1 MSKRVKSYKDFL
13 KFRLNESE
21 ETKVSIEDKVWK
33 YEFEDFID
41 YVNDFKD
48 AEWNVEFSKEIY
60 RNEYVN
66 TGYWGNENWQYRDYV
81 TDILSTG
88 KQTPAYCLSISKG
101 DDGQDVDLT
110 DALKFLKGIVEDEL
124 NLECILMNDTSNFW
138 FDVVEL
144 DKIRIENG
152 SILIIKDDLN
162 EKNFNGDE
170 ELEFLNVVF
179 VSKEDVSV
187 TAIDICEYYDWEYTI
202 SDDEAHGE
210 NLVKIIDGMMYV
222 RKDQDDLTYV
232 ASNNRDYNSTE
243 LLITGIE
250 DSHNWEG
257 NIDTDSLI
265 RYHLNDEAI
274 EFLVKK
280 IIKDTG
286 GLEQF
291 LAEYSDEIDLDLEGV
306 SEDDVEDKVVEFL
319 SEERFNSS
327 LVEICKNEDEIIDE
341 IRRDYDSWEAQA
353 RIDKFE
359 NKLQN
364 EFDEILSNSFSFEKD
379 EYKTEWKGGNGKWYH
394 MYRYWIMIESKF
406 IDDLFIKDEWDK
418 SDFERCGVTAL
429 PAEWFERN
437 GETETLDTRDPEY
450 GDVDKDEF
458 SSEVIAQYLS

>member
-1 MSKRVKSYKDFL
+1 MSKIVKSYMDFL

-21 ETKVSIEDKVWK
+21 ETKVSIEDKLWK
-33 YEFEDFID
+33 YKFDDFID

-48 AEWNVEFSKEIY
+48 AEWNVDFEQLIY

-66 TGYWGNENWQYRDYV
+66 IGYWGNEKWADRDYI
-81 TDILSTG
+81 TDILSLG
-88 KQTPAYCLSISKG
+88 DQTPAYCLSISKG
-101 DDGQDVDLT
+101 DDGKDVDLT
-110 DALKFLKGIVEDEL
+110 DSLKFLKGIVEEEL
-124 NLECILMNDTSNFW
+124 DLDCVFMVDNGEFWYDTI
-138 FDVVEL
+138 DL
-144 DKIRIENG
+144 DKIRIEG
-152 SILIIKDDLN
+152 GTIYDGDDEVDIL
-162 EKNFNGDE
+162 G
-170 ELEFLNVVF
+170 VVF
-179 VSKEDVSV
+179 ISKEDVKITGV
-187 TAIDICEYYDWEYTI
+187 DLCEYYDWEYTI
-202 SDDEAHGE
+202 ADSNSVGD
-210 NLVKIIDGMMYV
+210 NLVKIIDGMIYV

-232 ASNNRDYNSTE
+232 AKDSRNYNSLE
-243 LLITGIE
+243 LLINGVD

-265 RYHLNDEAI
+265 RHHLNDEAI

-319 SEERFNSS
+319 SKERFNSS

-341 IRRDYDSWEAQA
+341 IRRDYDSCEALA

-406 IDDLFIKDEWDK
+406 IDDLFIRDEWEK

-429 PAEWFERN
+429 PAEWFEKN

-450 GDVDKDEF
+450 GDVDTDEF
-458 SSEVIAQYLS
+458 SREVIAQYLKD

>member
-1 MSKRVKSYKDFL
+1 MNKRIKSYKDFL
-13 KFRLNESE
+13 KFRINESE
-21 ETKVSIEDKVWK
+21 EAKVSIEDKLWK

-202 SDDEAHGE
+202 ADDEAHGDK
-210 NLVKIIDGMMYV
+210 LVKIIDGMMYV

-232 ASNNRDYNSTE
+232 GKNSNNYDSLE
-243 LLITGIE
+243 LLINGVE
-250 DSHNWEG
+250 DSYNWEG

-265 RYHLNDEAI
+265 RYHLNDDALKHLI
-274 EFLVKK
+274 KK
-280 IIKDTG
+280 IISDNG
-286 GLEQF
+286 GLESF
-291 LAEYSDEIDLDLEGV
+291 LNEYSDESDLYLEGKSEEEVIDLILN
-306 SEDDVEDKVVEFL
+306 
-319 SEERFNSS
+319 ERFKYT
-327 LVEICKNEDEIIDE
+327 LGVICKDNDTVDD
-341 IRRDYDSWEAQA
+341 IRRDYDSWEAQY
-353 RIDKFE
+353 RVDKFE

-364 EFDEILSNSFSFEKD
+364 EFDEILSNSFTFIKD
-379 EYKTEWKGGNGKWYH
+379 EYKSEWKGGNNKWYH

-406 IDDLFIKDEWDK
+406 IDDLFVKDEWEK
-418 SDFERCGVTAL
+418 SDFDGCGVTAL

-437 GETETLDTRDPEY
+437 GEEETLDTRDPEY
-450 GDVDKDEF
+450 GDVDTDDF
-458 SSEVIAQYLS
+458 SNEMIAQYLS